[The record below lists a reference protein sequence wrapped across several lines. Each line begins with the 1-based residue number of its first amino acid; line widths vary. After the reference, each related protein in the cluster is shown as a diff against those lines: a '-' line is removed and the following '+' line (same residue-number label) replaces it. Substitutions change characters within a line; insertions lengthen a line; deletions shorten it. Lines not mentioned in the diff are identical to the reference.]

1 MVGYLDRFGGN
12 MEIRASQ
19 WLNEVTEE
27 DWVPQHRIRYFK
39 RVTGGEEEVVWHR
52 YDRIDRIFG
61 STVGRTTVERAGSE
75 S

>member
-12 MEIRASQ
+12 KEIRAAE

-39 RVTGGEEEVVWHR
+39 RVTGEGEEVVWHR
-52 YDRIDRIFG
+52 YDRVDRIFG
-61 STVGRTTVERAGSE
+61 STTKTSVERSGSE